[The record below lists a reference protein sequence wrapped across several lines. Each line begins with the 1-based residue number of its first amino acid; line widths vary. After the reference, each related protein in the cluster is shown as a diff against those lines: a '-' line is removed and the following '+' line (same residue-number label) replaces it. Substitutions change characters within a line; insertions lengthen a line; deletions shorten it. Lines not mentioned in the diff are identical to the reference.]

1 MTSKTGTRKDMT
13 PLAPVRPGKVRR
25 VRQPRL
31 GSKGD
36 DRLTVPD
43 DPTDVNAA
51 HGKPTNFKFEYLE
64 LTERLCM
71 LGLTNRELAHS
82 LGVSEET
89 LDRWLSTYPEFKKA
103 AYEGREGA
111 DALVARALFK
121 RAIGYEHPEDDIK
134 AVARGGNMGSEIV
147 ITPTVKRYAPDT
159 GAASAWLAIRQ
170 KEKWKGL
177 GGVGR
182 EDTPPVDAA
191 AAVRD
196 AIKAAMAEIE
206 PQPTK
211 DES

>member
-1 MTSKTGTRKDMT
+1 
-13 PLAPVRPGKVRR
+13 
-25 VRQPRL
+25 
-31 GSKGD
+31 
-36 DRLTVPD
+36 
-43 DPTDVNAA
+43 
-51 HGKPTNFKFEYLE
+51 
-64 LTERLCM
+64 M
-71 LGLTNRELAHS
+71 LGLTNRELAHTF
-82 LGVSEET
+82 GIAEDT
-89 LDRWLSTYPEFKKA
+89 LDKWIQTYPEFRQA
-103 AYEGREGA
+103 LYDGREGA

-121 RAIGYEHPEDDIK
+121 RAVGYEHPEDDIK

-182 EDTPPVDAA
+182 DEPPPADAA

-196 AIKAAMAEIE
+196 AIKAAMAETE